1 MDYKKDFPIFS
12 NVDMTYLDNA
22 ATTQRPLCVLE
33 AEKKFY
39 ETANANPLRGLY
51 SLAVS
56 ATDAYEDARI
66 KVKDFIHANSTKEI
80 IFTRNATEAL
90 NLVAF
95 SYGLNNLQ
103 ADDEIV
109 VSITAHHSN
118 LLPWQMVAKRTG
130 AKLKFIECEED
141 GSFDKDKIKA
151 LITPKTKIAA
161 IEMVSNVTG
170 RKHEYEYIIELVHN
184 VGGIVVLDGAQ
195 GVPHMPVN
203 VVDIDAD
210 FVAFS
215 GHKMMAAMG
224 IGCLYGKEKLLD
236 NMPPFLSGG
245 EMIEYVT
252 RESATYAE
260 LPHKFEAGTVNAG
273 GAVSLGAAIDYIN
286 SVGFD
291 YIVKQEEMLTKL
303 CFDELMKIPEVKII
317 GGKTADEHMGIISFT
332 IDGVHPHD
340 IASILDEQNVFI
352 RAGHHCAQ
360 PLLKHL
366 NVMSSARVSFAFYNT
381 EEDVIKFVDSIK
393 KVRSLMGYG
402 Q

>member
-1 MDYKKDFPIFS
+1 MNYKKDFPIFS

-51 SLAVS
+51 SLAIA
-56 ATDAYEDARI
+56 ATDAYEEARE
-66 KVKDFIHANSTKEI
+66 KVKNFINAKSIKEI

-90 NLVAF
+90 NLVAY
-95 SYGLNNLQ
+95 SYGLNNFK
-103 ADDEIV
+103 AGDEIV

-118 LLPWQMVAKRTG
+118 LLPWQMVARQTG
-130 AKLKFIECEED
+130 AVLRFIDCESD
-141 GSFDKDKIKA
+141 GSFDKDKIRD
-151 LITPKTKIAA
+151 IINDKTKIAA

-170 RKHEYEYIIELVHN
+170 REHEYDLIIELVHK

-195 GVPHMPVN
+195 GVPHMPVD
-203 VVDIDAD
+203 VQKIDAD

-224 IGCLYGKEKLLD
+224 IGCLYGKESILE
-236 NMPPFLSGG
+236 NMQPFLSGG

-273 GAVSLGAAIDYIN
+273 GAVSLGAAIDYMN

-291 YIVKQEEMLTKL
+291 YIVKQEEMLTKM
-303 CFDELMKIPEVKII
+303 CFDELSKLPEVHII
-317 GGKTADEHMGIISFT
+317 GGKTAEEHMGIISFT
-332 IDGVHPHD
+332 VDGVHPHD
-340 IASILDEQNVFI
+340 IASILDTQNVFI

-366 NVMSSARVSFAFYNT
+366 GVMSSARASFAFYNT
-381 EEDVIKFVDSIK
+381 EEDVMRFVDSIRN
-393 KVRSLMGYG
+393 VRSQMGYG
-402 Q
+402 K

>member
-33 AEKKFY
+33 AEKQFY

-51 SLAVS
+51 SLAVN
-56 ATDAYEDARI
+56 ATDAYENARI

-90 NLVAF
+90 NLVAY
-95 SYGLNNLQ
+95 SYGLANLQ
-103 ADDEIV
+103 PNDEIV

-118 LLPWQMVAKRTG
+118 LLPWQMVAKKTG
-130 AKLKFIECEED
+130 AILKFIECEED

-170 RKHEYEYIIELVHN
+170 RKHEYELIIELVHKVN
-184 VGGIVVLDGAQ
+184 GIVVLDGAQ

-203 VVDIDAD
+203 VQEIDAD

-224 IGCLYGKEKLLD
+224 IGCLYGKEKLLE
-236 NMPPFLSGG
+236 NMSPFLSGG

-286 SVGFD
+286 SIGFD
-291 YIVKQEEMLTKL
+291 YIVEQEEMLTKL
-303 CFDELMKIPEVKII
+303 CFDELKKIPEVKII
-317 GGKTADEHMGIISFT
+317 GGKTAKEHMGIICFT

-381 EEDVIKFVDSIK
+381 KEDVIKFIDSIK